1 MSENTQV
8 VKVERSN
15 SAIGARGIELR
26 NMDELVRFAGAVVKS
41 GLAPKG
47 IETQEAIAIAIQMG
61 LEVGLSP
68 MAALQNI
75 AVINGRP
82 SIWGDAQLAVCRAT
96 GELEAFEEW
105 YESGGNKAARNP
117 QNFGDDASAVCR
129 VKRRGYPAVEQVFSV
144 SDAKRAGLWGKQG
157 PWSQYPAR
165 MLRFR
170 ARSFAL
176 RDQFGDA
183 LKGLMSA
190 EEVQDIPADPVEKAK
205 NVTPT
210 RVVVSD
216 PVPSK
221 PADDLDMTP
230 PRRIT
235 QTEETPSQPTF
246 PVSEVTPGNPARTLE
261 AVISPQDE
269 LWNAAKSF
277 NVNFPALI
285 KALHDTKHLPA
296 DVEPGSV
303 AEIPKNVAVALMNK
317 PKYLSNLL
325 KEVGGVK

>member
-1 MSENTQV
+1 MSENTQL

-15 SAIGARGIELR
+15 SAIGSRGIELR

-47 IETQEAIAIAIQMG
+47 IETDAAIAVAIQMG

-105 YESGGNKAARNP
+105 YEVGGKRVLRNP
-117 QNFGDDASAVCR
+117 IAPGEDWAAVCK
-129 VKRRGYPAVEQVFSV
+129 VKRRGYPEVEQAFSV
-144 SDAKRAGLWGKQG
+144 ADAKRAGLWGKQG
-157 PWSQYPAR
+157 PWTQYPAR

-170 ARSFAL
+170 ARSFTL

-183 LKGLMSA
+183 LKGLLST
-190 EEVQDIPADPVEKAK
+190 EEVQDIPADPVEKAR

-216 PVPSK
+216 PVPVKS
-221 PADDLDMTP
+221 DDELDMTP
-230 PRRIT
+230 PRRIANN
-235 QTEETPSQPTF
+235 EETPAQPTF
-246 PVSEVTPGNPARTLE
+246 PVSETAQGNPARTLE
-261 AVISPQDE
+261 AMISGNGATFDHFVAVLKDMNQIPKDSEPGGIDE
-269 LWNAAKSF
+269 LPA
-277 NVNFPALI
+277 ALI
-285 KALHDTKHLPA
+285 TAW
-296 DVEPGSV
+296 VS
-303 AEIPKNVAVALMNK
+303 K
-317 PKYLSNLL
+317 PKPLASAL
-325 KEVGGVK
+325 KVAKGVVR

>member
-1 MSENTQV
+1 VREERTKTNMSENTQV

-47 IETQEAIAIAIQMG
+47 IDTDAAIAVAIQMG

-144 SDAKRAGLWGKQG
+144 ADAKRAGLWGKQG
-157 PWSQYPAR
+157 PWTQYPAR

-176 RDQFGDA
+176 RDQFSDA

-216 PVPSK
+216 PVPAK

-235 QTEETPSQPTF
+235 QSEETPAQTTF
-246 PVSEVTPGNPARTLE
+246 PVSEATPGNPARTLE
-261 AVISPQDE
+261 KMIADNGATFDHFVAVLRDMNQILKDAEPGGIDE
-269 LWNAAKSF
+269 LPA
-277 NVNFPALI
+277 ALI
-285 KALHDTKHLPA
+285 TAW
-296 DVEPGSV
+296 VS
-303 AEIPKNVAVALMNK
+303 K
-317 PKYLSNLL
+317 PKPLASAL
-325 KEVGGVK
+325 KVAKGVVR

>member
-1 MSENTQV
+1 MNENTQV
-8 VKVERSN
+8 VKAERSN
-15 SAIGARGIELR
+15 SAIGTRGIELR
-26 NMDELVRFAGAVVKS
+26 NMDELVRFSVAVKGS

-47 IETQEAIAIAIQMG
+47 IETEQAIAVAIQMG

-105 YESGGNKAARNP
+105 YEAGGKRVDRNP
-117 QNFGDDASAVCR
+117 QAFGDDASAVCK

-144 SDAKRAGLWGKQG
+144 ADAKRAGLWGKQG

-183 LKGLMSA
+183 LKGLLST
-190 EEVQDIPADPVEKAK
+190 EEVQDIPADPVEKAR
-205 NVTPT
+205 NITPP

-216 PVPSK
+216 PPVK

-230 PRRIT
+230 PKRIT
-235 QTEETPSQPTF
+235 QPEETPAQATF
-246 PVSEVTPGNPARTLE
+246 PVSQDAAGNPARTLE
-261 AVISPQDE
+261 AMIQQNGATFDHFVSVLKDMGQIPKD
-269 LWNAAKSF
+269 A
-277 NVNFPALI
+277 
-285 KALHDTKHLPA
+285 
-296 DVEPGSV
+296 EPGSMD
-303 AEIPKNVAVALMNK
+303 EIPTAIVSAWVSK
-317 PKYLSNLL
+317 PKPLASAL
-325 KEVGGVK
+325 KVAKGVVR